1 MSTRDTY
8 IEKIRLQLDELTVTL
23 NELEIEA
30 KQVKN
35 EVRAK
40 FLLEMAK
47 LREQSLL
54 AVDKLD
60 ELKEDGEESWKSLVA
75 ETEKIQSAFVKSFH
89 YFKSQI

>member
-60 ELKEDGEESWKSLVA
+60 ELKADGEESWKSLVA
-75 ETEKIQSAFVKSFH
+75 ETEKIQGAFVKSFH